1 MISAGATAAIEAV
14 NEILQLDGG
23 RLVVESATASS
34 IALRLDLSASECPE
48 CVVPRDLM
56 LDILRANLATADP
69 DVRHVDVEDPRE
81 ASDAELPAH

>member
-1 MISAGATAAIEAV
+1 MISPGAASAIEAV

-56 LDILRANLATADP
+56 LDILRGNLATADP
-69 DVRHVDVEDPRE
+69 DVQHVDVDDPRE
-81 ASDAELPAH
+81 STDFEAAPH